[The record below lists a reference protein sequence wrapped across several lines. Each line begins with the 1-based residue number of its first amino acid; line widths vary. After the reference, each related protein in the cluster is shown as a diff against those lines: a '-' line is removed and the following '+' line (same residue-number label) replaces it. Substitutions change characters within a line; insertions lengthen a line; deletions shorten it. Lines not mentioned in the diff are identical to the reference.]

1 MSKNFRCVSISTV
14 RTLMVVQGRKLYA
27 GIFGA
32 VEVAVLLIAI
42 RHIIIDLNNLW
53 NILRYSIGIGLGNI
67 NSNNY

>member
-32 VEVAVLLIAI
+32 VEIAVWLTAI
-42 RHIIIDLNNLW
+42 RHIMIHLNNLW
-53 NILRYSIGIGLGNI
+53 NILGYSIGLGLGNI
-67 NSNNY
+67 NWNNY